1 MKIKYKFLDGTVS
14 EVEVSDEIGMVI
26 IDSRK
31 AEHAANERERYYRE
45 FSIDTAEYE
54 NIERATTT
62 TPEDDFLSQ
71 CDNKELLAKLRCLTP
86 AQRRRLFCYADGMTY
101 REIAQQEGVQI
112 KAVQDSIEQARKK
125 LKKYF

>member
-1 MKIKYKFLDGTVS
+1 MKIKYEFADGTVS
-14 EVEVSDEIGMVI
+14 EVDVSDEIGTVI

-45 FSIDTAEYE
+45 FSIDAAEYE
-54 NIERATTT
+54 NCECATPT

-71 CDNKELLAKLRCLTP
+71 CDNRELLAKLRCLTP
-86 AQRRRLFCYADGMTY
+86 TQCRRLLCYAEGMTY
-101 REIAQQEGVQI
+101 REIALQEGVQI